1 MQKKACR
8 LWIFSPTRKYDTV
21 RLSRWWYVLQ
31 DLSWVEYL
39 VKYHVRKQKV
49 ICFTCTAVS
58 KYKPSI
64 QVENLRMQI
73 YIWHMTFTHSLR
85 ITVDQWRQFW
95 TIERRRASPIGL
107 TSSHVVVYLW
117 CVFAIIC
124 WRAPN
129 PLTMSHRLSR
139 KGGKIVDKWTRVHGR
154 VYMHRNGLMR
164 LHGREFMHELTT
176 EIGFE
181 VSFIIT
187 AFITT
192 CIWTT

>member
-1 MQKKACR
+1 MIR
-8 LWIFSPTRKYDTV
+8 TPRSVLGRVFSEI
-21 RLSRWWYVLQ
+21 SRAKTKGNMFYMY
-31 DLSWVEYL
+31 S
-39 VKYHVRKQKV
+39 
-49 ICFTCTAVS
+49 C

-73 YIWHMTFTHSLR
+73 YIWHMTFTHSLH

-95 TIERRRASPIGL
+95 TIEWRRASPIGL

-164 LHGREFMHELTT
+164 LQWPWIHAWTNYGDWFRGLIHHYCIYHYLHLDHLAITFR
-176 EIGFE
+176 IRVG
-181 VSFIIT
+181 VSWCHKDRVST
-187 AFITT
+187 K
-192 CIWTT
+192 